1 MGDLEELVAGLEG
14 FEWDA
19 GNSAKNWLRHEVQQ
33 AEAEQALLNTPLVV
47 NLTTKHGATEARY
60 IALGQTD
67 AGRLLTVVFTIRGS
81 KIRVISARAMS
92 KPERKIYGQVHASAE
107 DAPDVHE

>member
-1 MGDLEELVAGLEG
+1 MGDLEDLGAGLEG
-14 FEWDA
+14 FQWDE

-47 NLTTKHGATEARY
+47 NVTSKHGATEPRF

-67 AGRLLTVVFTIRGS
+67 AGRLLTVVFTVRGTR
-81 KIRVISARAMS
+81 IRVISARAMS
-92 KPERKIYGQVHASAE
+92 KPERKIDGQDQASPE
-107 DAPDVHE
+107 GAPDVHD

>member
-1 MGDLEELVAGLEG
+1 MGDLEDLLARLEG
-14 FEWDA
+14 FEWDE
-19 GNSAKNWLRHEVQQ
+19 GNAAKNWLRHEVQQ

-47 NLTTKHGATEARY
+47 NLTTKHGAGEPRF

-67 AGRLLTVVFTIRGS
+67 AGRRLTVVFTIRGT

-92 KPERKIYGQVHASAE
+92 KPERKIYGQVQEPPES
-107 DAPDVHE
+107 DPDVHE